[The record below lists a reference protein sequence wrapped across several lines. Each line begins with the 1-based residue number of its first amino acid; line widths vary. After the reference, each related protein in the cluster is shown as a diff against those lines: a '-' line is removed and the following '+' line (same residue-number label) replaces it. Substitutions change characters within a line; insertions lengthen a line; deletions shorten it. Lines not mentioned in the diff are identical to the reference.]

1 VDCKSDTEHKDMQVD
16 LEASDTSIPERIC
29 GIKERVSFGT
39 NMTTNEE
46 SSYGNLMVKTELELV
61 MAVERFQARKF
72 GAKQEKMIAL
82 RVNNSGAAKK
92 QKTPIKSGTQEVLKG
107 LERDEMDDM
116 LLRTKA

>member
-16 LEASDTSIPERIC
+16 LEAGDTSIPERIC

-46 SSYGNLMVKTELELV
+46 SSYGKTKLELV
-61 MAVERFQARKF
+61 TTVERFQARKF

-92 QKTPIKSGTQEVLKG
+92 KKTPIKSGTQEVLKG